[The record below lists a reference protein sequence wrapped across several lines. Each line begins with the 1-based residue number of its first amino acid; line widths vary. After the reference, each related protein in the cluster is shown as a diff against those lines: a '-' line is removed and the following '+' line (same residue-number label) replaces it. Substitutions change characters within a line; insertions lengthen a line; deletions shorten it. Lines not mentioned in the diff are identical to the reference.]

1 MTTTKATESHESNPL
16 SVLGEALDAASA
28 SINEARADA
37 TASAKSA
44 ALKVQSGVGTGAYY
58 AAYGVSYSLVFSGV
72 FLKELLPI
80 HNSIR
85 RGFEDGAGAAIDT
98 VARLQAREDS
108 EVEALE
114 DGAHAEPVKKA
125 RKSEAKHS
133 SSSSAS

>member
-1 MTTTKATESHESNPL
+1 MTTNKEGHESNPL

-28 SINEARADA
+28 SISDARADA

-58 AAYGVSYSLVFSGV
+58 TAYGISYGLVFSGV
-72 FLKELLPI
+72 FLKELLPV
-80 HNSIR
+80 HNAIR

-98 VARLQAREDS
+98 VARLQTREGL
-108 EVEALE
+108 ALE
-114 DGAHAEPVKKA
+114 AHADGAQAEPAKKA
-125 RKSEAKHS
+125 RKADAKHG